1 MSRIFSNIETAMNSE
16 SISEK
21 TKLVYRA
28 VPRTPVK
35 WYTAKECHPFVQNL
49 LQKQSSETNDEKKSE
64 EGIKE
69 DADKTDH
76 PGLRGRRKGPIS
88 PPRGP
93 QKKS

>member
-1 MSRIFSNIETAMNSE
+1 MSIFTNIEAALE
-16 SISEK
+16 QGSIRDK
-21 TKLVYRA
+21 VKLVER
-28 VPRTPVK
+28 VRVNKPVK
-35 WYTAKECHPFVQNL
+35 WYTGKECHPFVQDL
-49 LQKQSSETNDEKKSE
+49 LKKQSNETNDEKKSE